1 MSTRRLLAVAALA
14 GATLC
19 LESALTRLLAVAQF
33 YHFAFLVVSLA
44 LLGFAASGSLLSVSP
59 RWQASDPGR
68 LLAVSGIAFAG
79 SVGLAYL
86 VVNRLPF
93 DSYAIAIDRRQVV
106 YFGLYYLGLCLPF
119 VCSGLGIASAL
130 ASGGQRSHTVYA
142 ANLLGSAG
150 GALLAPGL
158 MYLAGVPGALL
169 GSALLGI
176 LPGVF
181 SLNRQRTGWRVLI
194 VGIFTG
200 GILGLLWLSAANLS
214 WRSPLGL
221 EISSYK
227 SLAYARLHP
236 GYQQVLGRWNA
247 ISRLD
252 VVAGAGTRAL
262 PGLSYTYPDTPPE
275 QLGLSID
282 GDDLSPVSLVQP
294 QDFPAAAYL
303 PEAIAF
309 QLRPSAR
316 ALVLEP
322 GAGLGI
328 LQAQAGG
335 ARQITAVLPNGMV
348 AGAVARSAPG
358 TNPFE
363 APNVRTVVATGRV
376 FLQGLPEPFDL
387 IFLPLSDAYHPVTS
401 GAYSLHETYSL
412 TVEMFAR
419 ALEQLAPDGV
429 LVVTRW
435 LQTPPSEELRL
446 AATLV
451 EALEESGG
459 VAPSQ
464 ALVAYRGIQTMTF
477 LVQPD
482 GWQAAELD
490 PVRRFAESRKF
501 DLVWAPDISPA
512 ETNRFNKLPE
522 PVYYQEFRA
531 LLEASDRQ
539 AYYANYPFDVR
550 PPRDDHPFFFHFFT
564 WEQTPQILA
573 GLGRTWQPF
582 GGSGFLI
589 LLALLALVTLLSALL
604 VLLPLL
610 LPTRRTSSQPP
621 PGGQAGRK
629 SLLGHVLAYFCLIG
643 LAYLLVEI
651 PLIQRWIL
659 LLGNPTYAFTAVVL
673 SILTFSGLGSAAAG
687 WRRLPK
693 RAALATLILL
703 ALLTPWMTSQVIYLT
718 LGWPAWGRAAA
729 AVLALFPLGI
739 LMGLPFPFGLQQM
752 AGKDQA
758 QRAPG
763 LVPWAWAVNGCASVI
778 ASVLAAILSLTYGFS
793 LVLWLGAA
801 AYAGALGVYLH
812 WRKGRS
818 ATQ

>member
-1 MSTRRLLAVAALA
+1 
-14 GATLC
+14 
-19 LESALTRLLAVAQF
+19 
-33 YHFAFLVVSLA
+33 
-44 LLGFAASGSLLSVSP
+44 
-59 RWQASDPGR
+59 
-68 LLAVSGIAFAG
+68 
-79 SVGLAYL
+79 
-86 VVNRLPF
+86 
-93 DSYAIAIDRRQVV
+93 V
-106 YFGLYYLGLCLPF
+106 YFGLYYLGLSLPF
-119 VCSGLGIASAL
+119 LCSGLGIAAAL

-158 MYLAGVPGALL
+158 MLLAGVPGALL
-169 GSALLGI
+169 GSALLGL
-176 LPGVF
+176 LPGMLSLSRRFRGGRVIIAAVF
-181 SLNRQRTGWRVLI
+181 SSGVLALI
-194 VGIFTG
+194 
-200 GILGLLWLSAANLS
+200 WLSVTNLS
-214 WRSPLGL
+214 WHSPLGL

-282 GDDLSPVSLVQP
+282 GDDLAPVSLVQP
-294 QDFPAAAYL
+294 QDFTAAAYL

-316 ALVLEP
+316 TLVLEP

-348 AGAVARSAPG
+348 AGAVARAAPSA
-358 TNPFE
+358 NPFE

-412 TVEMFAR
+412 TVEMFTQ

-482 GWQAAELD
+482 GWQAVELD
-490 PVRRFAESRKF
+490 AVRRFAESRRF
-501 DLVWAPDISPA
+501 DLVWSPDISPS

-531 LLEASDRQ
+531 LLESGDRR

-550 PPRDDHPFFFHFFT
+550 PPRDDHPFFFHFFA
-564 WEQTPQILA
+564 WVQIPEIMA

-589 LLALLALVTLLSALL
+589 LLALLGLVTLLSALL

-610 LPTRRTSSQPP
+610 LPTRQASTQPL
-621 PGGQAGRK
+621 PGGQAGTR
-629 SLLGHVLAYFCLIG
+629 SPLGHVLAYFSLIG

-673 SILTFSGLGSAAAG
+673 SILTFSGLGSLAAG
-687 WRRLPK
+687 WRRTPK
-693 RAALATLILL
+693 RAALATLTLL

-718 LGWPAWGRAAA
+718 LDWPAWGRAAA
-729 AVLALFPLGI
+729 AMLALFPLGI

-752 AGKDQA
+752 AGKEL
-758 QRAPG
+758 RAPG

-778 ASVLAAILSLTYGFS
+778 ASVLAAILSLSYGFS

-801 AYAGALGVYLH
+801 AYAGACGVYLH
-812 WRKGRS
+812 WRR
-818 ATQ
+818 A